1 MMASDVGTPLSP
13 ERNLKLARQ
22 TLEIGSNATVTTGGR
37 EAATTA
43 EASTETSSIAIAGSN
58 NVGADAIGAEAVGDD
73 AVGADAGTATKE
85 SGPLPAF
92 PRLPYRPVKTL
103 SNRPRMC
110 SRTQVW
116 GAIGSFAKV
125 FLLMCKLPQ
134 Y

>member
-1 MMASDVGTPLSP
+1 MVASDVGTPLSP

-22 TLEIGSNATVTTGGR
+22 TLEIGSNA
-37 EAATTA
+37 
-43 EASTETSSIAIAGSN
+43 GSN

-73 AVGADAGTATKE
+73 SGGADAGTATTKTPKE
-85 SGPLPAF
+85 SGPPPAF
-92 PRLPYRPVKTL
+92 PRLPYRPAKPL

-116 GAIGSFAKV
+116 GAVGSFAKV
-125 FLLMCKLPQ
+125 FLLTCKLPQ